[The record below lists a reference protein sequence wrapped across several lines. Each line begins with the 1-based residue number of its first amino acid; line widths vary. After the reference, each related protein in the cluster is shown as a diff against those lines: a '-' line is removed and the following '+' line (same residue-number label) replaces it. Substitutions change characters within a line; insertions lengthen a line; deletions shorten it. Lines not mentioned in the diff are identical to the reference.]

1 VTATLR
7 PMGALRTLAGN
18 SSGPGERAT
27 IAVEHGQSLESACG
41 EAGVRRDLV
50 ALFVV
55 NGRPE
60 SGSYVLRAGDDVKLV
75 ALIGGG

>member
-7 PMGALRTLAGN
+7 LMGALRTLAGN
-18 SSGPGERAT
+18 SGLGDRAT
-27 IAVEHGQSLESACG
+27 ITVEHGQSLESACG
-41 EAGVRRDLV
+41 EVGVRRDLV

-60 SGSYVLRAGDDVKLV
+60 TGDYVLRAGDDVKLV
-75 ALIGGG
+75 ALVGGG